1 MGTPLKVSL
10 GAVLGL
16 GLCACSL
23 FAKKSSTPT
32 VDGCPTSTEQVGQ
45 ISWGLVDP
53 DQMTAK
59 TGLLAALHID
69 RLAGG
74 MNEELIDA
82 CGALARQLFAD
93 EKALTPEMTV
103 LGAEADQACKV
114 VDESVKK
121 LKSIAGG
128 RVIISAGV
136 PLCSTPLGVA
146 DECLAA
152 CRSEQEKA
160 DPKAAGP
167 IPALSCEGEM
177 SGTCAGMCSGQ
188 CTAEG
193 DSECAGAC
201 AGLCA
206 GSCDSE
212 FTGTCSE
219 TCAGR
224 CDGVEVKGPCEG
236 TCQGQCLDGARG
248 TCGGTC
254 TGACDGSC
262 TVEAQGKCDGVCA
275 GECNQALTSQRC
287 TGYLRLPGNV
297 NDCQKGC
304 DLAVLAGLTCT
315 APVVK
320 VRVEEPENEEAA
332 GLLERA
338 LSQHLPQILAARAL
352 NLEQARVEQAAALA
366 KEDMARLATLRSS
379 STVQLAEKNKVCIDE
394 AKRNGDESSAALA
407 LLFSAATTAQVATA
421 SD

>member
-1 MGTPLKVSL
+1 MGTPTKVSL
-10 GAVLGL
+10 GAALGL

-23 FAKKSSTPT
+23 FAKKSSAP
-32 VDGCPTSTEQVGQ
+32 VVEGCPTSTEEVGQ

-53 DQMTAK
+53 DQLKAK

-69 RLAGG
+69 RLAGS

-128 RVIISAGV
+128 RVIISAGI
-136 PLCSTPLGVA
+136 PLCSTPLKVA

-152 CRSEQEKA
+152 CRSETEKE

-167 IPALSCEGEM
+167 LPELSCEGEL
-177 SGTCAGMCSGQ
+177 SGSCGGICSGQ

-193 DSECAGAC
+193 DSECAGSC

-224 CDGVEVKGPCEG
+224 CDGAEVKGTCEG

-254 TGACDGSC
+254 SGACDGAC
-262 TVEAQGKCDGVCA
+262 TMEAQGKCGGVCS
-275 GECNQALTSQRC
+275 GECNEALTNQRC
-287 TGYLRLPGNV
+287 TGYLRLPTSV
-297 NDCQKGC
+297 SECQKGC
-304 DLAVLAGLTCT
+304 DLLVLAGLTCT

-320 VRVEEPENEEAA
+320 VHVEEPENEEAA
-332 GLLERA
+332 NLLERA

-366 KEDMARLATLRSS
+366 KENMSALAAVRTSS
-379 STVQLAEKNKVCIDE
+379 GGQLAEKHKVCIDE
-394 AKRNGDESSAALA
+394 AKRNGEESSAALA